1 MQAFVVRLMRQA
13 DLALTLDWA
22 AAEGWNPGL
31 NDAECFHAA
40 DPEGFFIGEMAR
52 EPVGSIS
59 AVRYDARFG
68 FLGLYIVR
76 PEFRGRGFGLE
87 LWRAAM
93 RHLGER
99 NVGLDGV
106 VAQQENYRKS
116 GFTLAFRNVRYRG
129 EGCGADPGG
138 ATELSSIGFED
149 LSRYDAQVFPAPRAH
164 FLAQWIAQSK
174 AAALGI
180 VGQGQLRGYGVLR
193 RCRNGCKIGPLLAD
207 DAEIGERLFL
217 ALKSRAPGE
226 HVFLDVPEI
235 NPAAVGLA
243 KRHRMSPVFETA
255 RMYTKGAPQ
264 APMER
269 CFGVTT
275 FELG

>member
-106 VAQQENYRKS
+106 VAQQENYKKS
-116 GFTLAFRNVRYRG
+116 GFKLAFRNIRYRG
-129 EGCGADPGG
+129 EGGGADPGG